1 MLDMKRKS
9 SLGTL
14 RIRCYFCLLFFTPF
28 CLFAQNER
36 LISGT
41 IKSGSTPLQGVSVIL
56 KGSPQTG
63 TTSDE
68 KGGYRLKVSDNSILV
83 FSIIGYKSIELP
95 VDGRSSFDV
104 QMNKENSGLDEV
116 VVVGYGTQRKATLT
130 GAVTVVKG
138 TELLKSPTTDITN
151 ALVGRTPGVIATNN
165 SGQPGS
171 DGSNIYIRGINTFSG
186 ATQPLI
192 VIDGVA
198 NRPGGFGNI
207 DPNDV
212 ESISVLKDA
221 SAAIYGA
228 QAANG
233 VILVTTKKGSTGKPG
248 LTLNYNQGFNT
259 WAKTEK
265 LTNAYQYAQML
276 NDISAFGGGAP
287 VYSQS
292 DLTLYQNGTDPIGH
306 PNTDWMKLATKKV
319 ALQDRAN
326 LTLSGGTEN
335 FKYYTSLGMS
345 DQDGQFN
352 SGTFKYKQ
360 YNFDLNLEG
369 QVTKNLKLGFS
380 SMLRWQD
387 QTSSPVGTNNTF
399 SSLIGALP
407 TSLAKNPNGTY
418 ALGGV
423 TGSTGAQLNPLVN
436 VTDLAGINDQKRIYS
451 LNTFRGRFDI
461 PGVRGLYVDGF
472 LSVDLGFVDSSNW
485 NRSYTVYGYDP
496 VAKTYT
502 PGVLN
507 GTLGLASLD
516 QQTTNSLTIGQN
528 LKLNYERSFG
538 EHSIKAFVGYEQSTF
553 DYRWLLAHREQFV
566 SQAIPQL
573 SFGSTTNSNNNGNEY
588 KSARQ
593 NYFGRINYSY
603 NDMYFLEAQLRY
615 DGSDVFASNNRWGL
629 FPSFSAGWK
638 ISGYQW
644 FKNNLP
650 GINFLKLRGSW
661 GKLGNDNIPPFQYA
675 QFYNV
680 VQYGKIFYNGAI
692 SGYSTLSPGVSPNPN
707 ATWESQT
714 STNLAVD
721 GSLLDN
727 RMSFTFEVFHQ
738 RRSNIL
744 APPNASI
751 PLFTGIVLPD
761 ENIGIVDNKG
771 LEAQLSY
778 KGQAGKLGYFVSG
791 NITYARNKVLYMD
804 EILGG
809 RPAYQA
815 LTGHPV
821 GAYLLYDAIGIYS
834 SAADIAASPTN
845 NLTTVVPADLKF
857 KDVNKDGVIDQNDQT
872 VHDLTSIPQIVYG
885 ANIGLNYKDW
895 DLSMLFQGQAKAQ
908 RYFRAVSGK
917 SQNFTIEDYEG
928 RSTPDHITGKP
939 RASNVYGSPQG
950 FGNTYY
956 LSSTSFVRL
965 KNVELAYNIRSS
977 ALARNG
983 ISRLRVYV
991 NTFNLFTITP
1001 YKGLDPE
1008 SVDGQ
1013 GLNYPINRTF
1023 NAGVSVGF

>member
-1 MLDMKRKS
+1 MKKKS
-9 SLGTL
+9 ALRALACLGCFL
-14 RIRCYFCLLFFTPF
+14 FLFFNPSD
-28 CLFAQNER
+28 LFAQNEKQVNGIIKSDSAP
-36 LISGT
+36 LSGVSIT
-41 IKSGSTPLQGVSVIL
+41 IKGNPGI
-56 KGSPQTG
+56 G
-63 TTSDE
+63 TVSDE
-68 KGGYRLKVSDNSILV
+68 RGAYNIRVPENGTLV
-83 FSIIGYKSIELP
+83 FSFIDYKTVEIP
-95 VDGRSSFDV
+95 VKGKSTINVEMVKDNASL
-104 QMNKENSGLDEV
+104 NEV
-116 VVVGYGTQRKATLT
+116 VVVGYGAQRKATLT

-138 TELLKSPTTDITN
+138 DELLKSPTTDISN

-171 DGSNIYIRGINTFSG
+171 DGSNIYIRGISTFSG

-233 VILVTTKKGSTGKPG
+233 VILITTKKGRSGKPM
-248 LTLNYNQGFNT
+248 LTFNYNQGFNT
-259 WAKTEK
+259 WAKVEK
-265 LTNAYQYAQML
+265 LTNSYQYAQMV
-276 NDISAFGGGAP
+276 NDISLFGGGTP
-287 VYSQS
+287 VYTQS
-292 DLTLYQNGTDPIGH
+292 DLTLFSNGTDPIGH
-306 PNTDWMKLATKKV
+306 PNTDWMKLATKQV
-319 ALQDRAN
+319 ALQDRAS
-326 LTLSGGTEN
+326 LTLSGGTDN
-335 FKYYTSLGMS
+335 FKYYSSLGMS

-360 YNFDLNLEG
+360 YNFDLNMEG
-369 QVTKNLKLGFS
+369 QVTKNLKLGFG

-387 QTSSPVGTNNTF
+387 QTSSPVGTNTTF

-407 TSLAKNPNGTY
+407 TSLAKNPNGSY

-423 TGSTGAQLNPLVN
+423 TGSTGAQLNALVN
-436 VTDLAGINDQKRIYS
+436 ATDLAGLNEQKRIYS
-451 LNTFRGRFDI
+451 LNTFKGRYDI
-461 PGVRGLYVDGF
+461 PGLKGLYLDGF

-485 NRSYTVYGYDP
+485 NKSYTVYSYDP
-496 VAKTYT
+496 NAQTYT
-502 PGVLN
+502 PAVLN

-516 QQTTNSLTIGQN
+516 QQSTNSLTISEN
-528 LKLNYERSFG
+528 LKLNYEHLFG
-538 EHSIKAFVGYEQSTF
+538 DHSIKAFVAYEQSTY
-553 DYRWLLAHREQFV
+553 DYRWATAHREQFI
-566 SQAIPQL
+566 SQAISQL
-573 SFGSTTNSNNNGNEY
+573 SFGSTNNINNNGNEY

-603 NDMYFLEAQLRY
+603 KNTYFLEAQLRY
-615 DGSDVFASNNRWGL
+615 DGSDVFSQNKRWGL

-638 ISGYQW
+638 ISDYAW
-644 FKNNLP
+644 FKNSLP
-650 GINFLKLRGSW
+650 AFSFLKLRGSW

-680 VQYGKIFYNGAI
+680 TQYGRIFYNG
-692 SGYSTLSPGVSPNPN
+692 SNTGYSTLSPGVSPNPN

-714 STNLAVD
+714 STNIAVD
-721 GSLLDN
+721 GALFDGKLN
-727 RMSFTFEVFHQ
+727 FTFETFHQ
-738 RRSNIL
+738 RRDNIL
-744 APPNASI
+744 APANASI
-751 PLFTGIVLPD
+751 PLYTGIVLPD

-771 LEAQLSY
+771 IEAQLSY
-778 KGQAGKLGYFVSG
+778 KGQVNKLGYFISG
-791 NITYARNKVLYMD
+791 NITYAKNKVVYMD

-821 GAYLLYDAIGIYS
+821 GSYLMYNAIGVYQ
-834 SAADIAASPTN
+834 SAADISGSPTN
-845 NLTTVVPADLKF
+845 NLTGVVPGDLKF
-857 KDVNKDGVIDQNDQT
+857 QDVNKDGVIDQNDQT
-872 VHDLTSIPQIVYG
+872 VKDLTSVPQIVYG
-885 ANIGLNYKDW
+885 GSIGLNYMNF
-895 DLSMLFQGQAKAQ
+895 DLSLLLQGQARAA

-917 SQNFTIEDYEG
+917 SQNFTIEDYTG
-928 RSTPDHITGKP
+928 RSTPNNITNKP

-956 LSSTSFVRL
+956 LSSTAFLRL
-965 KNVELAYNIRSS
+965 KNVELAYNIKSNG
-977 ALARNG
+977 LARNG
-983 ISRLRVYV
+983 ISHVRVYI
-991 NTFNLFTITP
+991 NTFNLFTITK

-1023 NAGVSVGF
+1023 NAGFSVSF

>member
-1 MLDMKRKS
+1 MKKKS
-9 SLGTL
+9 ALGACTCAIYL
-14 RIRCYFCLLFFTPF
+14 FLLLITPF
-28 CLFAQNER
+28 SLLAQNER
-36 LISGT
+36 QVSGV
-41 IKSGSTPLQGVSVIL
+41 IKSGNTVMAGVSVTL
-56 KGSPQTG
+56 KENPKIGDI
-63 TTSDE
+63 SDA
-68 KGGYRLKVSDNSILV
+68 KGHYSIRVPENGNLL
-83 FSIIGYKSIELP
+83 FSFVGYKPLEIA
-95 VDGRSSFDV
+95 VNGRSEINALLV
-104 QMNKENSGLDEV
+104 KENTSLDEV

-130 GAVTVVKG
+130 GAVSVVKG
-138 TELLKSPTTDITN
+138 DELLKSPSTDISN
-151 ALVGRTPGVIATNN
+151 SLVGRTPGVIATNN

-171 DGSNIYIRGINTFSG
+171 DGSNIYIRGISTFSG

-233 VILVTTKKGSTGKPG
+233 VILVTTKKGRTGKPM
-248 LTLNYNQGFNT
+248 LTFNYNQGFNT

-265 LTNAYQYAQML
+265 LTNAYQYAQMV
-276 NDISAFGGGAP
+276 NDISVFGGGTP
-287 VYSQS
+287 VYAQN
-292 DLTLYQNGTDPIGH
+292 DLTLFQNGSDPIGH
-306 PNTDWMKLATKKV
+306 PNTDWIKMATKNV
-319 ALQDRAN
+319 ALQDRAS

-335 FKYYTSLGMS
+335 FKYYSSLGMS
-345 DQDGQFN
+345 NQDGQFN

-360 YNFDLNLEG
+360 YNFDLNMEG
-369 QVTKNLKLGFS
+369 QVTKSLKLGFG

-387 QTSSPVGTNNTF
+387 QTSSPVGTNTTF

-407 TSLAKNPNGTY
+407 TSLAKNPNGTF
-418 ALGGV
+418 ALGGQ
-423 TGSTGAQLNPLVN
+423 TGSTGAQLNALVN
-436 VTDLAGINDQKRIYS
+436 ATDLAGINDQKRVYS
-451 LNTFRGRFDI
+451 LNTFKGRFDI
-461 PGVRGLYVDGF
+461 PGVRGLYLDGF
-472 LSVDLGFVDSSNW
+472 LSVDFGFVDSSNW
-485 NRSYTVYGYDP
+485 NKSYTVYAYDP

-502 PGVLN
+502 PAVLN

-516 QQTTNSLTIGQN
+516 QQNTNSLTISEN

-538 EHSIKAFVGYEQSTF
+538 KHSIKAFVSYEQSTYDF
-553 DYRWLLAHREQFV
+553 RWAMAHREQFI

-573 SFGSTTNSNNNGNEY
+573 SFGSSTNINNNGNEY

-603 NDMYFLEAQLRY
+603 NNMYFLEAQLRY
-615 DGSDVFASNNRWGL
+615 DGSDVFAPNNRWGL
-629 FPSFSAGWK
+629 FPSLSAGWK
-638 ISGYQW
+638 ISDYEW
-644 FKNNLP
+644 FKNSLP
-650 GINFLKLRGSW
+650 AISFLKLRGAW

-680 VQYGKIFYNGAI
+680 TQYGRIFYNGAI

-714 STNLAVD
+714 ATNLAVD

-727 RMSFTFEVFHQ
+727 KLSFTFEVFHQ
-738 RRSNIL
+738 RRDNIL

-751 PLFTGIVLPD
+751 PLYTGIVLPD

-771 LEAQLSY
+771 WEAQLSY
-778 KGQAGKLGYFVSG
+778 KGQANKLGYFISG
-791 NITYARNKVLYMD
+791 NITYAKNKVVYMD

-821 GAYLLYDAIGIYS
+821 GSYLLYNAIGIYQS
-834 SAADIAASPTN
+834 SSDISSSPTN
-845 NLTTVVPADLKF
+845 NLTGVVPGDLKF

-872 VHDLTSIPQIVYG
+872 VKDLTSIPQIVYG
-885 ANIGLNYKDW
+885 ANIALNYMNF
-895 DLSMLFQGQAKAQ
+895 DLSILFQGQAKAA

-928 RSTPDHITGKP
+928 RSTPGNITDKP

-956 LSSTSFVRL
+956 LSSTAFLRL
-965 KNVELAYNIRSS
+965 KNVELAYSIKSNE
-977 ALARNG
+977 LAKSG
-983 ISRLRVYV
+983 ISHIRVYI

-1023 NAGVSVGF
+1023 NAGVSVSF